1 MRKLEEYWWGKKE
14 EEESSDDAWSNYSP
28 NDDNDAIQ
36 VGQEQFDNHKLMED
50 DDDIIDLDD
59 YLIQQDASY
68 YVNEEEER
76 FKERKSKLLGFNRAY
91 PTGWIRRIDL
101 LLGACSYMLRHS
113 YVLDVILHEILNICH
128 LLIMP
133 SCDLVYFGPTC
144 SYAPSS

>member
-14 EEESSDDAWSNYSP
+14 EEESSDGAWSNYSP

-76 FKERKSKLLGFNRAY
+76 FKERKSKLLGI
-91 PTGWIRRIDL
+91 PTRNHQ
-101 LLGACSYMLRHS
+101 HS
-113 YVLDVILHEILNICH
+113 NLKNSRLQ
-128 LLIMP
+128 
-133 SCDLVYFGPTC
+133 
-144 SYAPSS
+144 